1 MTAKTPR
8 TWLITGGGR
17 GLGRAFA
24 DVALDVGDAVVVTAR
39 DVHQLDDL
47 VGAHPGRALALPL
60 DVTDRSAVAEVVRD
74 AAGLTGRIDVLVNN
88 AGYGLAGGVE
98 EVNEQQVRD
107 QFEVNLF
114 GALWCTQAVL
124 PVMRAQG
131 TGHIFQISSI
141 GGVAAFLNTG
151 IYHASKWAL
160 EGLSESLAQEV
171 AGFGIGVT
179 IVEPGA
185 FRTDFNGDSMV
196 RATPMLAYDE
206 VLRDRR
212 DAHSGAYARTQPG
225 DPHRAGRALLSVLES
240 DAPPRRLLLGA
251 AAADLGPSTYR
262 QRLAVWADW
271 DQVARAADFPEG
283 STG

>member
-1 MTAKTPR
+1 
-8 TWLITGGGR
+8 LITGGGR

-24 DVALDVGDAVVVTAR
+24 EVALDAGDAVVVTAR
-39 DVHQLDDL
+39 NVQLLGDL

-60 DVTDRSAVAEVVRD
+60 DVTDRSAVASVVQE
-74 AAGLTGRIDVLVNN
+74 AAGLTGRIDVLINN

-98 EVNEQQVRD
+98 EVSEQQVRD
-107 QFEVNLF
+107 QFAVNVF

-124 PVMRAQG
+124 PMMRAQG
-131 TGHIFQISSI
+131 SGHIFQISSI

-160 EGLSESLAQEV
+160 EGMSESLAQEV
-171 AGFGIGVT
+171 ASFGIGVT

-196 RATPMLAYDE
+196 RATPMSAYDD

-225 DPHRAGRALLSVLES
+225 DPHRAGRALLAVLDS
-240 DAPPRRLLLGA
+240 GDPPRRLLLGA
-251 AAADLGPSTYR
+251 AAAALGPATYR

-271 DQVARAADFPEG
+271 DQVARDADFPEG
-283 STG
+283 STA